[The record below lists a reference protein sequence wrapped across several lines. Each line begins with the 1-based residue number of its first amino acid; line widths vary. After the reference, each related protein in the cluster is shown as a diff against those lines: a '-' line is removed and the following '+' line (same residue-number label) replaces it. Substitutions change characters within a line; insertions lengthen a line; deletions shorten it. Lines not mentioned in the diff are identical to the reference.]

1 MAHVA
6 LVGID
11 IGKHRTV
18 RINFVNHNEISG
30 KTSLNSVYQD
40 IREPPTSRKNVYT
53 AYPPP

>member
-40 IREPPTSRKNVYT
+40 IREPPTSRKNV
-53 AYPPP
+53 